1 MDLCA
6 SNVSACSDARR
17 ASGQQIKPCFNA
29 SFDARQAAQSLTP
42 QGPRPSGA
50 DLAIYIQHLEGC
62 CNCSCRPLRVV
73 KFGETELWV
82 RRLLGKPGRQAAI
95 LEPTCLNGST
105 SVDVILLL
113 YALSSCCDA
122 QEMAG
127 YIQDSGMPLL
137 FPGVDVIIIAVDRPN
152 LLANLFQHSPPRS
165 ARRRRCLGAS
175 TFATVPPS
183 PLLSQPGVCIRFGT
197 VAFGAVAVLTLRL
210 PLLQLPPHTYPRKA
224 NSSGFIIPGPAGP
237 AAARKTLLG
246 S

>member
-6 SNVSACSDARR
+6 SNVSACSGARR
-17 ASGQQIKPCFNA
+17 ARGQQIKPCFNA

-50 DLAIYIQHLEGC
+50 ELAIYIQHLEGC
-62 CNCSCRPLRVV
+62 CNCSCRPLRLV

-82 RRLLGKPGRQAAI
+82 RRLLAKPGRQAAI

-105 SVDVILLL
+105 SADVILLL

-127 YIQDSGMPLL
+127 YIQDSGMPVL

-152 LLANLFQHSPPRS
+152 LPADFCSNIILPGPLAVAAALAHLPLPR
-165 ARRRRCLGAS
+165 ARRA
-175 TFATVPPS
+175 
-183 PLLSQPGVCIRFGT
+183 
-197 VAFGAVAVLTLRL
+197 
-210 PLLQLPPHTYPRKA
+210 
-224 NSSGFIIPGPAGP
+224 IPA
-237 AAARKTLLG
+237 KL
-246 S
+246 